1 MPKGVK
7 VRDLRVGEGAVAERG
22 TTVTVRYDG
31 FLRRGDRFQSTTYT
45 FDLSRREVIAG
56 LRYGVEGMRVGGLRR
71 LTVSPH
77 LAYGGAGVPGV
88 IPPDAVLVFEV
99 ELIDVRPSDGP

>member
-22 TTVTVRYDG
+22 MIVTVCYDG
-31 FLRRGDRFQSTTYT
+31 FLLRGDRFQSTTYT
-45 FDLSRREVIAG
+45 FDMSRRDVIAG
-56 LRYGVEGMRVGGLRR
+56 LRYGIEGMRVGGLRR

-77 LAYGGAGVPGV
+77 LAYGRVGVPGV
-88 IPPDAVLVFEV
+88 IPPDAALVFEV
-99 ELIDVRPSDGP
+99 ELLGVRPPEGS

>member
-7 VRDLRVGEGAVAERG
+7 VQELRVGEGPAAGKG

-31 FLRRGDRFQSTTYT
+31 FLRRGGRFQGITCT
-45 FDLSRREVIAG
+45 FDLSRGGGVAG

-77 LAYGGAGVPGV
+77 LAYGRAGVPGV

-99 ELIDVRPSDGP
+99 ELLDVRQSEG